1 MPLYDFVCRACGH
14 QFEALV
20 RASDAPPECPECRG
34 TDLERLMSSFVAS
47 SEEGREKAARAS
59 RQQQIRGRRDQLV
72 AEAEYRK
79 QHDH

>member
-14 QFEALV
+14 EFEALV
-20 RASDAPPECPECRG
+20 RVPDAPTCPECG
-34 TDLERLMSSFVAS
+34 ASDLERLLSSFVAS
-47 SEEGREKAARAS
+47 SEEGRQKSAQSS

>member
-14 QFEALV
+14 EFEALV
-20 RASDAPPECPECRG
+20 RAPDVPACPECG
-34 TDLERLMSSFVAS
+34 ATDLERLLSSFVAN
-47 SEEGREKAARAS
+47 SEEGRQKSAQSS

>member
-14 QFEALV
+14 EFEALV
-20 RASDAPPECPECRG
+20 RGPEAPECPECHG
-34 TDLERLMSSFVAS
+34 TDLERLLSSFVAS
-47 SEEGREKAARAS
+47 SEEGRQKAAQAS

-79 QHDH
+79 QHEH

>member
-1 MPLYDFVCRACGH
+1 MPLYDFVCRGCGH

-20 RASDAPPECPECRG
+20 RGPGGPECPECHG
-34 TDLERLMSSFVAS
+34 TDLERLLSSFVAS
-47 SEEGREKAARAS
+47 SDEGRQKAAVAS

-79 QHDH
+79 QHEH

>member
-14 QFEALV
+14 EFEALV
-20 RASDAPPECPECRG
+20 RGAGAPACPECHG
-34 TDLERLMSSFVAS
+34 TDLERLLSSFVAS
-47 SEEGREKAARAS
+47 SEEDRQKAAQAS

-79 QHDH
+79 QHEH